1 MQVKEKIRLQKY
13 LAKAGIG
20 SRRFCENLIK
30 SKKIKVNNEIASIG
44 AKIGPSDIVQY
55 NGKAIKYQPEAI
67 KLLMLNKPEGVL
79 SSSKREKKIP
89 IVFDYL
95 PKNEKATR
103 WISIGRLDIN
113 TSGLML
119 FTNDGDFANYCMHP
133 SSQIDREY
141 LVRARGIFSNEKKQ
155 KILDG
160 IKINGEIFSF
170 SDIVEGQK
178 NGSNQWFSV
187 CLRSGKNRE
196 VRRLFESVEMEVS
209 RLKRT
214 RFGPIF
220 LPSTLK
226 IGRYLELDEN
236 DISSIKEYGT
246 HQGI

>member
-1 MQVKEKIRLQKY
+1 MAERLQKY

-20 SRRFCENLIK
+20 SRRFCEELIK
-30 SKKIKVNNEIASIG
+30 SKKIIVNDEVAPIGTKVSPG
-44 AKIGPSDIVQY
+44 DIVKY
-55 NGKAIKYQPEAI
+55 DGRVIKNHSEVL
-67 KLLMLNKPEGVL
+67 KVLLLNKPEGVL

-95 PKNEKATR
+95 PKNEKTTR

-119 FTNDGDFANYCMHP
+119 FTNDGDFANFCMHP

-155 KILDG
+155 KLLEG
-160 IKINGEIFSF
+160 IKINGEQLSF
-170 SDIVEGQK
+170 SDIVAGQK

-187 CLRSGKNRE
+187 CLHSGKNRE
-196 VRRLFESVEMEVS
+196 VRKLFESVEMEVS

-226 IGRYLELDEN
+226 IGKCLELDDN
-236 DISSIKEYGT
+236 DIRSIKESGT